1 MAAAHVLQDNGK
13 MLEVDTSRL
22 FSNIPDVLNASLAFW
37 EITMYPM
44 LADAVNNAH
53 PWGQFCLL
61 LRSYYR
67 EANEEKWPA
76 RPRPSYFTISSV
88 TKKAIIAKWRF
99 R

>member
-53 PWGQFCLL
+53 P
-61 LRSYYR
+61 
-67 EANEEKWPA
+67 
-76 RPRPSYFTISSV
+76 
-88 TKKAIIAKWRF
+88 
-99 R
+99 